1 MNSPEER
8 IAALAFLEETWELK
22 SERIEDKTDVAQA
35 VLTML
40 KRGCRDKSKILRIAS
55 CELMMKLLHIFAIDR
70 NANAPILYKTLT
82 FLLIEFHMDIEIR
95 E

>member
-8 IAALAFLEETWELK
+8 IAALSFLEETWELK
-22 SERIEDKTDVAQA
+22 AEKIEDKTDIAQA

-40 KRGCRDKSKILRIAS
+40 KRGCRDKSRILRVTS
-55 CELMMKLLHIFAIDR
+55 CELMMKLLHLFAVER
-70 NANAPILYKTLT
+70 NSNAPILYKTLT
-82 FLLIEFHMDIEIR
+82 FLLIEFHMDLEIR